1 MLDISGSLLLIT
13 FVTFILVLILLNK
26 WLYQPLLKLMAD
38 RKDSLASDMK
48 NADSNGQAIKDL
60 NSKSVEIIERAKV
73 EASQIREKA
82 LSSAKKNA
90 ESKISAKKK
99 ELDGE
104 YNSFL
109 ESLSKERA
117 ELKNALLS
125 QMPLFKE
132 SLKAK
137 ITQI

>member
-90 ESKISAKKK
+90 ESKVLAKKK